1 MAELKYLLK
10 NQRLLQKIWF
20 LRQGCLEYDKD
31 SGKNIKTW
39 DQKYFNPLLP
49 SIW

>member
-1 MAELKYLLK
+1 MAELIFFIK

-20 LRQGCLEYDKD
+20 LWQSCLEYDEK

-39 DQKYFNPLLP
+39 G
-49 SIW
+49 